1 MEIFTNEFKELLS
14 TQLEELT
21 NVVKTNKEELKKD
34 GAVVMSDCEIA
45 KLMDACMNNSDCSKK
60 EKKQKN
66 KKFKVG
72 DVVYWGERKG
82 VVMDKYKDK
91 DEASLHVSFKENGEF
106 RSWELAF
113 TEDGRFI
120 HDTPIVLSH
129 FPYELKIKK
138 IKK

>member
-34 GAVVMSDCEIA
+34 GAVVMSDYEIA

-66 KKFKVG
+66 KKFKEG

-82 VVMDKYKDK
+82 VVMDKYNDK
-91 DEASLHVSFKENGEF
+91 DEASLHVSFKENG
-106 RSWELAF
+106 
-113 TEDGRFI
+113 
-120 HDTPIVLSH
+120 
-129 FPYELKIKK
+129 
-138 IKK
+138 